1 MSVKPA
7 QSADAAKSAKSVMTQ
22 TTVVFVLTLL
32 LGIQPVTTDLYLP
45 ALPAIAE
52 GYGASMA
59 QAQYTLS
66 SLLLS
71 FGISQ
76 LIWGPLSDGFGRKPI
91 LLAGLGLYTVAATG
105 AAWADSIQLLITW
118 RIFQGLAMGAVV
130 MCGRALVRDLY
141 VPVEGVKVMSKGLSG
156 LGLLACLSAPLG
168 SVLVANFGSKSTLLA
183 VAGFGLFALLITLLQ
198 FKETLVD
205 KNKHALQWLQL
216 LKTWLQILR
225 HPVFLSFSAVSSAS
239 FCVLFVF
246 LSTSSFV
253 FIKHFGFSVQAY
265 GFVML
270 GMSTHYLAGT
280 FLCRRLMARLGMAK
294 TMKVAGLMTLIGG
307 CVLVG
312 LSLAGVNHPAAVLV
326 PFFLISVAH
335 GIHQPCGQTGAIAP
349 FGHAAGTASALNGFL
364 MMLSAFLTSLLLGY
378 LQTSMPLGGV
388 LPLVYVMSLWAVTL
402 AIIAWTVVQTHAL

>member
-1 MSVKPA
+1 MPFKQVMS
-7 QSADAAKSAKSVMTQ
+7 QS
-22 TTVVFVLTLL
+22 TVVVLLALL

-45 ALPAIAE
+45 ALPAIAQ

-66 SLLLS
+66 SLLLA

-76 LIWGPLSDGFGRKPI
+76 LIWGPLSDRNGRKPI
-91 LLAGLGLYTVAATG
+91 LLAGLGMYTCAAVG

-118 RIFQGLAMGAVV
+118 RMLQGFAMGAVV

-141 VPVEGVKVMSKGLSG
+141 APVEGVKVMSKGLSG
-156 LGLLACLSAPLG
+156 LGVLACLSAPVG
-168 SVLVANFGSKSTLLA
+168 SVLAANFGSKSTLLA
-183 VAGFGLFALLITLLQ
+183 AAGFGLLVLLITALRFQ
-198 FKETLVD
+198 ETLVS
-205 KNKHALQWLQL
+205 KNRYALQWRQMLQ
-216 LKTWLQILR
+216 TWLQILK
-225 HPVFLSFSAVSSAS
+225 HPLFLSFSAVSSAS

-253 FIKHFGFSVQAY
+253 FIKHYGFSIQQY
-265 GFVML
+265 GLVML

-294 TMKVAGLMTLIGG
+294 TMQIAGLMTLLGG
-307 CVLVG
+307 CALAG
-312 LSLAGVNHPAAVLV
+312 LALAGVDHHLALML
-326 PFFLISVAH
+326 PFYLISVAH

-364 MMLSAFLTSLLLGY
+364 MMVFAFLTSLLLGY
-378 LQTSMPLGGV
+378 LQTAMPLGGV
-388 LPLVYVMSLWAVTL
+388 LPLVYVMTLWSVIL
-402 AIIAWTVVQTHAL
+402 AIVAWTVVQKHALK

>member
-1 MSVKPA
+1 MSP
-7 QSADAAKSAKSVMTQ
+7 

-52 GYGASMA
+52 GFGASVA
-59 QAQYTLS
+59 QAQFTLS
-66 SLLLS
+66 ALLLS

-76 LIWGPLSDGFGRKPI
+76 LIWGPLSDRFGRKPI
-91 LLAGLGLYTVAATG
+91 LLMGLGLYTLAAVG

-141 VPVEGVKVMSKGLSG
+141 APVEGVKVMSKGLSG

-168 SVLVANFGSKSTLLA
+168 SVLAANYGSKAVLLA
-183 VAGFGLFALLITLLQ
+183 LAAFGLFALLIALLQ
-198 FKETLVD
+198 FQETLVN

-216 LKTWLQILR
+216 LKTWLHIMK
-225 HPVFLSFSAVSSAS
+225 HPVFLSFSAVSTSS

-246 LSTSSFV
+246 LSASSFV

-280 FLCRRLMARLGMAK
+280 FLCRRLMGRVGMAK
-294 TMKVAGLMTLIGG
+294 TMKIAGLMTLTGG
-307 CVLVG
+307 GLLVG

-326 PFFLISVAH
+326 PFYIISVAH

-364 MMLSAFLTSLLLGY
+364 MMVFAFLTSMLLGY

-388 LPLVYVMSLWAVTL
+388 LPLVYVMSLWAVLL
-402 AIIAWTVVQTHAL
+402 AAIAWTVVQKYALK

>member
-1 MSVKPA
+1 MPLKPTMS
-7 QSADAAKSAKSVMTQ
+7 QI
-22 TTVVFVLTLL
+22 TVVFVLTLL

-45 ALPAIAE
+45 ALPAIAQ

-66 SLLLS
+66 SLLLA

-76 LIWGPLSDGFGRKPI
+76 LIWGPLSDRFGRKPI
-91 LLAGLGLYTVAATG
+91 LLTGLAMYTIAATG

-141 VPVEGVKVMSKGLSG
+141 APVEGVKVMSKGLSG

-168 SVLVANFGSKSTLLA
+168 SVLAANFGSKSTLLV
-183 VAGFGLFALLITLLQ
+183 VAAFGMFTLLIALLKFQ
-198 FKETLVD
+198 ETLVK
-205 KNKHALQWLQL
+205 KNKHALQWLQM
-216 LKTWLQILR
+216 LKTWLQILK
-225 HPVFLSFSAVSSAS
+225 HPMFLSFSAVSSAS

-280 FLCRRLMARLGMAK
+280 FLCRRLMSRLGMAK
-294 TMKVAGLMTLIGG
+294 TMKIAGLMTFIGG
-307 CVLVG
+307 CALVG
-312 LSLAGVNHPAAVLV
+312 LSLAGVNHPLAVML

-364 MMLSAFLTSLLLGY
+364 MMVFAFLTSLLLGY
-378 LQTSMPLGGV
+378 LQTAMPLSGV
-388 LPLVYVMSLWAVTL
+388 LPMIYAMTLWAVLL
-402 AIIAWTVVQTHAL
+402 AIIAWTVVQKHALK

>member
-1 MSVKPA
+1 MPFKQVMP
-7 QSADAAKSAKSVMTQ
+7 QS
-22 TTVVFVLTLL
+22 TVVLLLALL

-45 ALPAIAE
+45 ALPAIAL

-66 SLLLS
+66 SLLLA

-76 LIWGPLSDGFGRKPI
+76 LIWGPLSDLYGRKPI
-91 LLAGLGLYTVAATG
+91 LLAGLGMYTCAAVG

-118 RIFQGLAMGAVV
+118 RMLQGFAMGAVV

-141 VPVEGVKVMSKGLSG
+141 APVEGVKVMSKGLSG
-156 LGLLACLSAPLG
+156 LGVLACLSAPVG
-168 SVLVANFGSKSTLLA
+168 GVLAANFGSKSTLLA
-183 VAGFGLFALLITLLQ
+183 AAGFGLLVLLITALRFQ
-198 FKETLVD
+198 ETLVS
-205 KNKHALQWLQL
+205 KNKYALQCRQMLQ
-216 LKTWLQILR
+216 TWLQILK
-225 HPVFLSFSAVSSAS
+225 HPLFLSFSAVSSAS

-253 FIKHFGFSVQAY
+253 FIKHYGFSIQQY
-265 GFVML
+265 GLVML

-294 TMKVAGLMTLIGG
+294 TMQIAGLMTLLGG
-307 CVLVG
+307 CALAG
-312 LSLAGVNHPAAVLV
+312 LALAGVDHHLALML
-326 PFFLISVAH
+326 PFYLISVAH

-364 MMLSAFLTSLLLGY
+364 MMVFAFLTSLLLGY
-378 LQTSMPLGGV
+378 LQTAMPLGGV
-388 LPLVYVMSLWAVTL
+388 LPLVYVMTLWSVIL
-402 AIIAWTVVQTHAL
+402 AIVAWTVVQKHALK